1 MQEGQ
6 LAALNA
12 LNARAKAAGWG
23 IAASPPKGF
32 EHPRL
37 NDVCA
42 LWHDKATRRDMPARA
57 DMTARAMKP
66 FMPQMTLIERARD
79 SGKARYRIR
88 LHGSVLA
95 RYSGDATGKW
105 LEEVVDAQRVGAF
118 AQIYDTVI
126 ALRTPLRILT
136 RYQAPEL
143 DYLDGESFVAPLSVP
158 TSGVPLILSVTYTK
172 PRKDDM
178 SFAPSFA
185 PRTA

>member
-1 MQEGQ
+1 MNGATVE
-6 LAALNA
+6 ALNA

-23 IAASPPKGF
+23 IVAGPAEGF
-32 EHPRL
+32 EHPPL
-37 NDVCA
+37 NDAAA
-42 LWHDKATRRDMPARA
+42 LWREKAAGRDIPARA

-66 FMPQMTLIERARD
+66 FMPQMTLIERLD
-79 SGKARYRIR
+79 DGGMQRYRIR

-105 LEEVVDAQRVGAF
+105 LEDVVDQQRIGSFIAL
-118 AQIYDTVI
+118 YDTVI
-126 ALRTPLRILT
+126 ALRMPLRIAT

-158 TSGVPLILSVTYTK
+158 TCTTPLILSVTYAK

-185 PRTA
+185 VQSA

>member
-95 RYSGDATGKW
+95 RY
-105 LEEVVDAQRVGAF
+105 
-118 AQIYDTVI
+118 
-126 ALRTPLRILT
+126 
-136 RYQAPEL
+136 QAPDL
-143 DYLDGESFVAPLSVP
+143 DSLDGDSFVAPLSVP